1 MDLPRAAQVVLT
13 TAEQGLRALVEEA
26 AREGRYGDVVR
37 LAEAAQTLRR
47 LIGAS
52 DPPPVETDRDERPET
67 HPSRA
72 RTGVKSRG
80 PKSAEYPK
88 FEVDGD
94 RLVKVGWSKREKA
107 EYQHKASRDVALC
120 TFLQLGKDR
129 PTDPFRMEEQF
140 PIRMTDGTEVPT
152 YQSYL
157 VLAWLRHIGYV
168 EKVGKDSYRWAD
180 ADIDET
186 SFKRAWDSTSR
197 SRS

>member
-1 MDLPRAAQVVLT
+1 MGLPQEAKAVLT
-13 TAEQGLRALVEEA
+13 TAEQGLRALVLEA
-26 AREGRYGDVVR
+26 ARDGRYEDVVR
-37 LAEAAQTLRR
+37 LAEAAHALRTLM
-47 LIGAS
+47 GYAN
-52 DPPPVETDRDERPET
+52 PPLPTDRLERSET
-67 HPSRA
+67 QPVRPRGAAKGS
-72 RTGVKSRG
+72 G
-80 PKSAEYPK
+80 PKSPEYPK

-94 RLVKVGWSKREKA
+94 RLVKIGWSKREKA

-120 TFLQLGKDR
+120 TFLHLGKDR

-140 PIRMTDGTEVPT
+140 PIRMTDGAEVPT

-168 EKVGKDSYRWAD
+168 DKVGKDSYRWAD